1 MIKKEKLK
9 KTWKALVDSPRAK
22 KVQKI
27 VRRVIMAGLFG
38 VIVYQL
44 FLIGWEE
51 VLRSLPTEPLFYIL
65 FLVLYV
71 TLPIAETFIYRQVWM
86 IPKTKLFKTV
96 LTKKIYN
103 DEIVG
108 YSGEFYLFMW
118 ARKHLDKRDSEILKN
133 LRDNNILSVVNS
145 NLVALL
151 LIGTLVFTGVIDIGN
166 LIPNVNLVYVTI
178 AIVIGVVL
186 VILFIQFRKY
196 LFDLPLKKALIIF
209 SIYLFRFVLHNSLLV
224 VQWAVVIPQT
234 PISTW
239 LIFLTIT
246 IVVNRIPFLPSRDLV
261 FVWAGIELSRVL
273 NMTTAS
279 VAGMLL
285 VSSVLKKCT
294 NLILLVLLPYFSDAP
309 DLKQMREQKK
319 ISKMIHPESDLKH

>member
-1 MIKKEKLK
+1 MA
-9 KTWKALVDSPRAK
+9 AL
-22 KVQKI
+22 I
-27 VRRVIMAGLFG
+27 GI
-38 VIVYQL
+38 IVYQL
-44 FLIGWEE
+44 FLIGWKE

-71 TLPIAETFIYRQVWM
+71 TLPTAESFIYRQVWL

-108 YSGEFYLFMW
+108 YSGEFFLFMW
-118 ARKHLDKRDSEILKN
+118 ARKHLDKPDREILKN
-133 LRDNNILSVVNS
+133 LRDNNILSVVTS
-145 NLVALL
+145 NFVAIS
-151 LIGTLVFTGVIDIGN
+151 LIAVLAFTDVID
-166 LIPNVNLVYVTI
+166 LSDLVPNVNLIYVTLAVTI
-178 AIVIGVVL
+178 AVIL

-196 LFDLPLKKALIIF
+196 LFDLPLKKALKIL
-209 SIYLFRFVLHNSLLV
+209 SIYLFRFLLHNSLLV
-224 VQWAVVIPQT
+224 VQWAIVIPHT
-234 PISTW
+234 PLSTW
-239 LIFLTIT
+239 LIFLAIT

-261 FVWAGIELSRVL
+261 FMWAGIELSRVL

-294 NLILLVLLPYFSDAP
+294 NLILLFLLPYFSDAP
-309 DLKQMREQKK
+309 NIKQVKEKKQMA
-319 ISKMIHPESDLKH
+319 KMIHPESG

>member
-1 MIKKEKLK
+1 MIKKEKLRK
-9 KTWKALVDSPRAK
+9 IWKALIDSPRAK

-27 VRRVIMAGLFG
+27 VRRVIIAALFG

-44 FLIGWEE
+44 FLIGWQE

-71 TLPIAETFIYRQVWM
+71 TLPIAETFIYRQVWA
-86 IPKTKLFKTV
+86 IPKVQLFKTV

-108 YSGEFYLFMW
+108 YSGEFYLFIW
-118 ARKHLDKRDSEILKN
+118 ARKHLNKRDSVILKN
-133 LRDNNILSVVNS
+133 LRDNNILSVVTS
-145 NLVALL
+145 NFVALS
-151 LIGTLVFTGVIDIGN
+151 LIGALVFTGIIDIGD
-166 LIPNVNLVYVTI
+166 LVPNVNFVYVTI
-178 AIVIGVVL
+178 ALIIAILL

-196 LFDLPLKKALIIF
+196 LFDLPLKKAFIIF

-234 PISTW
+234 PLSTW
-239 LIFLTIT
+239 LIFLAIT

-261 FVWAGIELSRVL
+261 FMWAGIELSRVL

-294 NLILLVLLPYFSDAP
+294 NLILLLLLPYFSDAP
-309 DLKQMREQKK
+309 DIKQMREQKQ
-319 ISKMIHPESDLKH
+319 ISKIIQSETD

>member
-1 MIKKEKLK
+1 MTKKEKLQK
-9 KTWKALVDSPRAK
+9 IWKALIDSPRAK
-22 KVQKI
+22 KVQK
-27 VRRVIMAGLFG
+27 VLRRVVMAALIG
-38 VIVYQL
+38 IIIYQL
-44 FLIGWEE
+44 FLIGWKE

-71 TLPIAETFIYRQVWM
+71 TLPTAESFIYRQVWL

-108 YSGEFYLFMW
+108 YSGEFFLFMW
-118 ARKHLDKRDSEILKN
+118 ARKHLDKPNREILKN
-133 LRDNNILSVVNS
+133 LRDNNILSVVTS
-145 NLVALL
+145 NFVAIS
-151 LIGTLVFTGVIDIGN
+151 LIAVLVFTDVIDIGE
-166 LIPNVNLVYVTI
+166 LVPNVNLVYVTI
-178 AIVIGVVL
+178 AVAIAVII

-196 LFDLPLKKALIIF
+196 LFDLPLKKALKIL
-209 SIYLFRFVLHNSLLV
+209 SIYLFRFLLHNSLLV
-224 VQWAVVIPQT
+224 VQWAVVIPHT
-234 PISTW
+234 PLSTW
-239 LIFLTIT
+239 LIFIAIT

-261 FVWAGIELSRVL
+261 FMWAGIELSRVL

-294 NLILLVLLPYFSDAP
+294 NLILLFLLPYFSDAP
-309 DLKQMREQKK
+309 DIKQVKDQKQMT
-319 ISKMIHPESDLKH
+319 KMIHPESG